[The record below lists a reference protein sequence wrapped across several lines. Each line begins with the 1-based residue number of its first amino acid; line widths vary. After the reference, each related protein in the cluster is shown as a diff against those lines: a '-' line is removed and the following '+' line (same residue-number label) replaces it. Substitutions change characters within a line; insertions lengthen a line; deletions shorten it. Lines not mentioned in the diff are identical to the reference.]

1 MNEFHSVNRSDS
13 FYLPSLHVNRIW
25 FDMQQEIVDAKELER
40 LTSPVMQEYL
50 RHVLTATF
58 YDAIESLCRE

>member
-1 MNEFHSVNRSDS
+1 M
-13 FYLPSLHVNRIW
+13 NRIW

-50 RHVLTATF
+50 RHVFTATL